1 MEASQGTAFGR
12 TSLIRSQSVP
22 RPGRVLPLSRMER
35 FSPAAV
41 AVDKLQRRGR
51 GGKVAARADQPLGP
65 FDYDGLTAEL
75 DRMGVDYRAPE
86 AVGGVRRNPQKF
98 ASHIQAQGGDLAGT
112 SDNVGLGKARVA
124 TTVSGFQTGHQS
136 RVPAALIHGQS
147 GLADTRREEADMA
160 RLLRFRRQRRRSTA
174 GRISPS
180 GELIPAGLASPLLT
194 GTARTRGRRNSTG
207 AGRSGGSWGNSESR
221 GGAGSRPPSPMI
233 PSSAKDDADGR
244 QFTEDCVPLKGASS
258 CGPPAAGDAAFA
270 AASVVAP
277 PQPDASAKLQ
287 EGLGLRQRNLR
298 EAWLRLPREPGGRV
312 TLASLQRGL
321 KQQGVDVPP
330 AELKSLLEASA
341 AAQAA
346 LGRPTGS
353 ELKPDSAVAY
363 GEFARAVQWITTIPA
378 AAAAANVDARAATLR
393 SAAEGGHVSFS
404 EGSRPADRGSD
415 RATAGPSP
423 RGTAGPAEDL
433 FGGWAAESKDDD
445 RRAEA
450 GREEAVHAWD
460 DDASADPAPG
470 RMAASDLLGGAD
482 AARAAGTGPVAAR
495 GGGGGGGGDDD
506 DESSLPPRRIS
517 PEEQLHEEYQARERR
532 LTTTLGLGV
541 TPDEL
546 PAAGARA
553 PARVW
558 GEPLTGA
565 VPSTLPSRG
574 ELRLAENIRQSQS
587 GLTLAS
593 SNATPAE
600 VAAFARSMASL
611 DLSASGAPRPPTH
624 HRTTAREARIAGL
637 RASVRERLTQVFGSG
652 ASAHRKA
659 FLRFARTSDGS
670 TDIRSAAEGLR
681 GLGIKLTTDDVAGL
695 VAAADPSYRDPA
707 AADGTGGPGR
717 RLQPSTRVDFATF
730 VKAVEAGAASQSSIP
745 QPYADESDAAAAATS
760 GGAGAHGHGSHR
772 DDGSSA
778 AGRSG
783 GAGGS
788 VRTGLTQAT
797 SAAMLAHAQ
806 SGLGHHDRIVRD
818 VCSKIKW
825 RIDELGLTPSQTFLK
840 IDAQRDGLLT
850 HQEVREG
857 MGRLGVVLSDN
868 EMAAVVK
875 AVDRHGTG
883 IVDRSGL
890 VTALFPPDADVM
902 EATAGLDRTAA
913 DAESGGLAPRD
924 SQQHR
929 PARRMAPTALR
940 QTLSSPQV
948 LAAKLAQG
956 AGTLES
962 TAAGIGRSKLDEDFI
977 DAEDLTAT
985 GACDIPDEWVRSDVV
1000 DPSGMYTT
1008 ERDADLRDMNP
1019 REFRRR
1025 EFHKPPPHYRSLVPR
1040 DAHGTTAPFLA
1051 RKGQMGEDG
1060 VFLGDEEDRS
1070 VGFAELAAQ
1079 HGPLPTRRLAARKK
1093 QNALLRR
1100 VFAGLEAK
1108 GGHDAA
1114 RRLFMKVN
1122 VNHDAKV
1129 DYKELREGFAR
1140 SGINITD
1147 GEFRMLMNRLDSD
1160 GNGSINYAEL
1170 ARAMKQDDPLPDET
1184 EEHLVGTAVSYRSNR
1199 YHPPPGA
1206 SLTPGQ
1212 GAPRVSH
1219 DSRGAQAAVDG
1230 LEAPAVAAAS
1240 LEEARM
1246 SQEVVERVAR
1256 KRGSLRDAWMRVK
1269 DLSSSSVPASELR
1282 SRLVAAGV
1290 TVSERQVAA
1299 FLTGGGARPMPESVT
1314 FSDFCELSRPRAF
1327 VEDARRLGAVSALQP
1342 RTVPGADGAPI
1353 EREGIGRYGVS
1364 PMPPAADEVP
1374 SYLAQFAFKTNTDP
1388 AGIMLPDGT
1397 MDKDERRAAD
1407 VEAAIEARTAAEA
1420 AKREA
1425 DLRGSAHA
1433 TPASSPGAHFARA
1446 AGIAASSAKRR
1457 SGVYRAAQ
1465 QEHAGLPTAGLIP
1478 ARGEGRG
1485 GVAGGPAHAYRLWAG
1500 DRVRGLVGGT
1510 APVSAAAR
1518 AVAKDD
1524 FDIGR
1529 VCHTLTK
1536 AEQRRRR
1543 RRHSTDASTAARD
1556 AAAAASAA
1564 WGADGAGPTARG
1576 HPELLPPAGCS
1587 SGVYEDLT
1595 RAREEMRRSGAAE
1608 FGSGSPRRAPAQ
1620 RVERRIRFGG
1630 GGDSAAQSGSSTP
1643 RSAAVQ
1649 AVFSASGPAAAASSP
1664 RRRDLQPGGSL
1675 PLRSPRANQGTW
1687 AGPAMPDFGRDRS
1700 GSERPSGAVPAM
1712 PPAGLHS
1719 AAASPLAKSGV
1730 GRKHFVAGSG
1740 GVRDQHHSVSG
1751 IFDAP
1756 AYGAVLEKPTRFGS
1770 RHAIRPM
1777 GQF

>member
-112 SDNVGLGKARVA
+112 SDTVGLGKARVA
-124 TTVSGFQTGHQS
+124 TT
-136 RVPAALIHGQS
+136 
-147 GLADTRREEADMA
+147 
-160 RLLRFRRQRRRSTA
+160 
-174 GRISPS
+174 
-180 GELIPAGLASPLLT
+180 
-194 GTARTRGRRNSTG
+194 
-207 AGRSGGSWGNSESR
+207 
-221 GGAGSRPPSPMI
+221 
-233 PSSAKDDADGR
+233 
-244 QFTEDCVPLKGASS
+244 
-258 CGPPAAGDAAFA
+258 
-270 AASVVAP
+270 
-277 PQPDASAKLQ
+277 PDASAKLQ

-482 AARAAGTGPVAAR
+482 AARTAGTGP
-495 GGGGGGGGDDD
+495 GGRSWRRRRGGGGGGDDD

-574 ELRLAENIRQSQS
+574 ELRLADNIRQSQS

-1269 DLSSSSVPASELR
+1269 DSSSSSVPASELR

-1564 WGADGAGPTARG
+1564 WGADGAGPTASG